1 MNEDSQKFPGIEHL
15 VRLLKL
21 SSPMERRKL
30 LRSIGKQYPDQF
42 PEIFKKSFQA
52 EDIEFFNEKQLLELA
67 DITDNTVLALVLY
80 ELSPEFQ
87 KYYLGLMTSFKA
99 KEIQYILDNFEKA
112 QIHRDIDKA
121 KSHLEELVKTH
132 FLS

>member
-1 MNEDSQKFPGIEHL
+1 MSEDSQKFPGIEHL
-15 VRLLKL
+15 VRLLQL

-30 LRSIGKQYPDQF
+30 LRSIGKQYPEEF
-42 PEIFKKSFQA
+42 PIIYKKSFKSQ
-52 EDIEFFNEKQLLELA
+52 DIEFFTEKQLLELA
-67 DITDNTVLALVLY
+67 DIADNTILALVIY

-87 KYYLGLMTSFKA
+87 DYFLNIVSSFKA
-99 KEIQYILDNFEKA
+99 KEIRYILENFEKA

-121 KSHLEELVKTH
+121 KTHLEELVRSH